1 MAAPINA
8 ISKLIDKVRRRPGG
22 VVVDGLDGVKHSIA
36 KCCSPVPG
44 EPIVG
49 FVTPGHVIS
58 VHRKGCVSTLALEG
72 ERQVDVTW
80 GDSAGAGYPVA
91 IRVMTESGVPGL
103 LNKMTKVFSDLKIN
117 IDAAVC
123 AEAPDGRAE
132 NVFRFH
138 AKHLDELTDVTR
150 KMESL
155 RGVHAV
161 TRVRD

>member
-1 MAAPINA
+1 M
-8 ISKLIDKVRRRPGG
+8 
-22 VVVDGLDGVKHSIA
+22 
-36 KCCSPVPG
+36 
-44 EPIVG
+44 
-49 FVTPGHVIS
+49 
-58 VHRKGCVSTLALEG
+58 
-72 ERQVDVTW
+72 TW

-123 AEAPDGRAE
+123 AAAPDGRAE

-138 AKHLDELTDVTR
+138 AKHLDELTDGTR